1 MTDDELLEAMKEA
14 MRALLENERRSKE
27 MTEKTRT
34 RIRMI
39 NGPMPFDQNGRHA
52 TGREVWAQ
60 AAAGNWVWLPEF
72 EGDDTED
79 MEVTE

>member
-1 MTDDELLEAMKEA
+1 
-14 MRALLENERRSKE
+14 

-39 NGPMPFDQNGRHA
+39 NGPMPFDQNGWHA

-60 AAAGNWVWLPEF
+60 AAAGNWIWAPEF
-72 EGDDTED
+72 EG
-79 MEVTE
+79 

>member
-1 MTDDELLEAMKEA
+1 
-14 MRALLENERRSKE
+14 

-52 TGREVWAQ
+52 TGREVRAQAAAGNWIWAQ
-60 AAAGNWVWLPEF
+60 AAAGNWIWAPEF

>member
-1 MTDDELLEAMKEA
+1 
-14 MRALLENERRSKE
+14 
-27 MTEKTRT
+27 MTEKI
-34 RIRMI
+34 RIRCI
-39 NGPMPFDQNGRHA
+39 VGPMPFDQDGRHA

-60 AAAGNWVWLPEF
+60 AAAGNWCRVPEF